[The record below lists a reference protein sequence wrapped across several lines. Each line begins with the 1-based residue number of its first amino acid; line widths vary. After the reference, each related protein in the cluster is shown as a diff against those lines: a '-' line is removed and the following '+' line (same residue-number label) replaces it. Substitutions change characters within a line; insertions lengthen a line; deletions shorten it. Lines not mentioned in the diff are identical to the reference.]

1 MPQAAVTDG
10 RITAID
16 FEGNRAADEA
26 AKRAA
31 HAVRVDNGIV
41 KAMKWLHDK
50 AVEATAFVARLF
62 DRATPHG
69 RWHDVAASPAPPKAE
84 RKAGRARLP
93 PLAPAEG
100 GHVWRPVPGTS
111 GAARRWR
118 CEACGTRT
126 GSLESRRR
134 ERCRFPVYAAAPLV
148 DDPAYQL
155 VQEVERDAGHGHFLN
170 FTSPFVWCS
179 RCGRHTSATGR
190 ATGLHSVCPG
200 RPLGRG
206 GATRLSWLKQD
217 CHPDTKAALL
227 AKRVQLGQVWKP
239 PEPARAQPASL
250 PPVDGQDLEGTAAFE
265 SIDPVGSSGA
275 EAQLRPEREGHVEA
289 VAFNESRQVQP
300 AAATRELLDRL
311 AVLLTGA
318 PVPTDV
324 WSAEVEKPRRWVT
337 RLRQPATAEAKAKA
351 KAKPAAKRAAGP
363 PTAPLRYG
371 A

>member
-1 MPQAAVTDG
+1 MARATRG
-10 RITAID
+10 RRPGPAWTA
-16 FEGNRAADEA
+16 RWALWTRS
-26 AKRAA
+26 KS
-31 HAVRVDNGIV
+31 
-41 KAMKWLHDK
+41 
-50 AVEATAFVARLF
+50 ATACYGTSADHFA
-62 DRATPHG
+62 G
-69 RWHDVAASPAPPKAE
+69 AACS
-84 RKAGRARLP
+84 L
-93 PLAPAEG
+93 
-100 GHVWRPVPGTS
+100 HVWRPVPGTS

-190 ATGLHSVCPG
+190 ATGLRSVCPG

-250 PPVDGQDLEGTAAFE
+250 PPRR
-265 SIDPVGSSGA
+265 
-275 EAQLRPEREGHVEA
+275 RPGPGGHGC
-289 VAFNESRQVQP
+289 
-300 AAATRELLDRL
+300 L
-311 AVLLTGA
+311 
-318 PVPTDV
+318 
-324 WSAEVEKPRRWVT
+324 
-337 RLRQPATAEAKAKA
+337 
-351 KAKPAAKRAAGP
+351 
-363 PTAPLRYG
+363 
-371 A
+371 